1 MKTHRSL
8 ESCTTVPAGVFVP
21 VQCALAHNRCD
32 NRQLGDPVSRLTI
45 ICGNHRE
52 HVERA
57 LWFWARESRNLSQ
70 LAQHVVA
77 FHPIVCNATVVSA
90 ISTQSCHSN
99 LWVAPESRYSIC
111 KKLLWG
117 LCSGH
122 AYRWSQHPVQL
133 AVEIPSGSICLTSAH
148 IVPDTKI
155 PDTQCTGQANWCV
168 LWYSPRRAT

>member
-21 VQCALAHNRCD
+21 EHSALAHNRYE
-32 NRQLGDPVSRLTI
+32 NRQLGDPVPGLTI

-57 LWFWARESRNLSQ
+57 LWFWARESRDLSQ

-77 FHPIVCNATVVSA
+77 FHPIVCNATVGPA

-99 LWVAPESRYSIC
+99 VWVTPESRHSIF
-111 KKLLWG
+111 KKLLRG
-117 LCSGH
+117 LCSG
-122 AYRWSQHPVQL
+122 RTRIDCLST
-133 AVEIPSGSICLTSAH
+133 EFNGRDSIWFYLLHYCPRSYH
-148 IVPDTKI
+148 TKI
-155 PDTQCTGQANWCV
+155 LDTQCTGEANWCV